1 MWACLNKTCPCL
13 PIRGDSKPPF
23 SHYSYDDDD
32 NFEFESLLAGQDSES
47 IGAFL
52 TRAPFANS
60 QGYRRVTNMV
70 TPNEE
75 ASASTG
81 RVSNLLDDEDNLQTQ
96 DAQFLPDEQI
106 SKFTELISG
115 QVKDDQG
122 IDEQLIAEE
131 EEARRLE
138 EEDIIRKRQAAT
150 EAALAKGLI
159 TPDQA
164 AANNKD
170 AFFTIDDDDDGDDG
184 QITDSSRTIY
194 SMNESIDEEQNIS
207 LNKPR
212 NPHERFIASEIHEED
227 YDEVTDFEE
236 DLPPTTSKDQTTAE
250 DLLMEDYSPFSVSI
264 LRSDDYETS
273 HEDYSPT
280 VGDEEI
286 DHPFANILPDFSEKL
301 GSLFNGLTN
310 SMIKGKNKLI
320 NNEGNREINNNNN
333 NQEINN
339 LNDLDTNNGK
349 NNRKKMVTFTV
360 EPESSIEPSS
370 PISYSFAFGG
380 GNSISGRRGLRKLVS
395 GLSNSS
401 RSSLIE
407 VNE

>member
-23 SHYSYDDDD
+23 SHYSYEDDD

-106 SKFTELISG
+106 SKFTELISNG
-115 QVKDDQG
+115 QVKYSQE

-138 EEDIIRKRQAAT
+138 EEDIVRKRQAAT

-170 AFFTIDDDDDGDDG
+170 AFFTIDDDDGDDG

-194 SMNESIDEEQNIS
+194 SVNIDGESSAELSTTSQRNESIDEEEQTIS
-207 LNKPR
+207 LNRPR
-212 NPHERFIASEIHEED
+212 NPHERFVASEIIEED
-227 YDEVTDFEE
+227 YDGVTDFEE
-236 DLPPTTSKDQTTAE
+236 DLSNYGRRPSNLLGRRYSRRSILRDNESK
-250 DLLMEDYSPFSVSI
+250 MEDYSPFSVSI

-286 DHPFANILPDFSEKL
+286 DHPFANILPDFSE
-301 GSLFNGLTN
+301 
-310 SMIKGKNKLI
+310 
-320 NNEGNREINNNNN
+320 R
-333 NQEINN
+333 
-339 LNDLDTNNGK
+339 LDANNGK

-401 RSSLIE
+401 RSFSTE